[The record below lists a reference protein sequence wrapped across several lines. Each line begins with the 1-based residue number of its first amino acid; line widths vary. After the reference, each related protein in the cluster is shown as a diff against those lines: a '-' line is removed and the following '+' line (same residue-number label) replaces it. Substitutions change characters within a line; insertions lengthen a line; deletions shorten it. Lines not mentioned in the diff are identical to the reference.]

1 VKYVD
6 PGIAR
11 RSRAQRIVY
20 SFVRVVLTGFVKV
33 FWRATINGREH
44 IPATGG
50 FIVAPVHRSNI
61 DTFPMIGMTKRRM
74 SFLGK
79 DSLWKT
85 KVSAWWFDM
94 MGGYPVHRGTA
105 DREALRR
112 CIEVVTRGEGL
123 VLFPEGTRQAGPQ
136 VCELFEGAAWV
147 ASKANVPIIPIG
159 IGGTE
164 AAMPKG
170 AKMIRPVK
178 IHYEIGPPIP
188 PPVGEDGGRAPR
200 DQLHATTQRLHEEL
214 QRVFDIAR
222 AKAGAD

>member
-11 RSRAQRIVY
+11 RTRAQRFTY
-20 SFVRVVLTGFVKV
+20 SLVRVVLTAFVKV
-33 FWRATINGREH
+33 FWRATINGAEH
-44 IPATGG
+44 IPPTGG

-105 DREALRR
+105 DRAALKR
-112 CIEVVTRGEGL
+112 CIEVVSRGEGL
-123 VLFPEGTRQAGPQ
+123 VLFPEGTRQSGPVVQ
-136 VCELFEGAAWV
+136 DLFEGAAYV

-170 AKMIRPVK
+170 SKMIRPVK

-188 PPVGEDGGRAPR
+188 PPLAEDGGRAPR
-200 DQLHATTQRLHEEL
+200 DQLHATTKRLHEEL

-222 AKAGAD
+222 ARAGVA